1 MRDKRP
7 VDELSIEELERILVI
22 RKREARMQQRQRM
35 KRDGR
40 VVTGAQPKL
49 PLVQPQPTFTV
60 APPQPVAEETD
71 LLDEPEMVAA
81 PAQVELPVDDNQPR
95 FEDEARTE
103 QKSPAAPRSKKQ
115 NRRLMDRLLM
125 LVEIAAVIGI
135 ALIGVNLF
143 TAIGTLERETE
154 QAQALAEEQR
164 RLGIPTI
171 EPTPTIRLDNIVL
184 PTGHIYSESGIVE
197 FNINEIPE
205 HLRPVVQSQLLQP
218 VLSRPAPTEETAM
231 RLVIPKI
238 DIDEVIVPGTDPGAL
253 RLGVGQLI
261 NGIDPGAR
269 EGNLVLAA
277 HNDIYGQIF
286 RYLDRL
292 EPGDQFTVYTQI
304 QAHDYVV
311 SSIERVEP
319 NDVWV
324 MDNQAGRAM
333 ATLISCYPYQQN
345 YERIVVFADRIN

>member
-7 VDELSIEELERILVI
+7 VDELSIDELERILAI
-22 RKREARMQQRQRM
+22 RKREARMQQMQRM

-40 VVTGAQPKL
+40 IVTHER
-49 PLVQPQPTFTV
+49 PTP
-60 APPQPVAEETD
+60 APIQSPPAATTPPPPIPEPVAEE
-71 LLDEPEMVAA
+71 EPE
-81 PAQVELPVDDNQPR
+81 PADALPVTEMPADSSQPR
-95 FEDEARTE
+95 FEDEEHAQLDRPTAART
-103 QKSPAAPRSKKQ
+103 PRQ
-115 NRRLMDRLLM
+115 NRKLLDRLLL
-125 LVEIAAVIGI
+125 LVEVAAVIGI
-135 ALIGVNLF
+135 ALIGLNLF
-143 TAIGTLERETE
+143 RAINTLERETE
-154 QAQALAEEQR
+154 EAQAIAEEQR

-184 PTGHIYSESGIVE
+184 PTGHIYSDTGIVE

-218 VLSRPAPTEETAM
+218 VLSRPAPTEETAL
-231 RLVIPKI
+231 RLVIPKLT
-238 DIDEVIVPGTDPGAL
+238 IDEAIVPGTDPGAL

-261 NGIDPGAR
+261 NGVDPGNR

-286 RYLDRL
+286 RYLDQL

-304 QAHDYVV
+304 QAHEYVV
-311 SSIERVEP
+311 SSIETVEP

-324 MDNQAGRAM
+324 MENQAGRAM

>member
-22 RKREARMQQRQRM
+22 RKREARMEQRQRM

-49 PLVQPQPTFTV
+49 PPVQPQPVITV
-60 APPQPVAEETD
+60 TSPQPVE
-71 LLDEPEMVAA
+71 DESATLNESEPVAV
-81 PAQVELPVDDNQPR
+81 PDQVELPVDNSQPR
-95 FEDEARTE
+95 FEDEARAE
-103 QKSPAAPRSKKQ
+103 QRTLAAPRSKKQ
-115 NRRLMDRLLM
+115 NRKLMDRLLM

-154 QAQALAEEQR
+154 QAQALADEQR

-184 PTGHIYSESGIVE
+184 PTGHIYSDTGIVE

-231 RLVIPKI
+231 RIVIPKI
-238 DIDEVIVPGTDPGAL
+238 NIDEVIVPGTDPGAL

-261 NGIDPGAR
+261 NGIDPGDR

-286 RYLDRL
+286 RYLDQL
-292 EPGDQFTVYTQI
+292 EPGDEFTVYTQI
-304 QAHDYVV
+304 QAHNYIVA
-311 SSIERVEP
+311 SIETVEP

-324 MDNQAGRAM
+324 MENQAGRAM

>member
-7 VDELSIEELERILVI
+7 VDELSIEELERILAV
-22 RKREARMQQRQRM
+22 RKREARMQQMQRM
-35 KRDGR
+35 KREGR
-40 VVTGAQPKL
+40 VVTNARPVPTAVHTQPI
-49 PLVQPQPTFTV
+49 PP
-60 APPQPVAEETD
+60 APATPDPAAAEESAPD
-71 LLDEPEMVAA
+71 LAPVLDT
-81 PAQVELPVDDNQPR
+81 PVDSSQPR
-95 FEDEARTE
+95 FEDEDRIESNQPTATRSPK
-103 QKSPAAPRSKKQ
+103 QKRK
-115 NRRLMDRLLM
+115 LLDRLLL
-125 LVEIAAVIGI
+125 LVEVAAVIGI
-135 ALIGVNLF
+135 AAIGLNLF
-143 TAIGTLERETE
+143 RAINTLERETE
-154 QAQALAEEQR
+154 EAQSVADEQR

-184 PTGHIYSESGIVE
+184 PTGHIYSETGVVE

-218 VLSRPAPTEETAM
+218 VLSRPAPTEETAL
-231 RLVIPKI
+231 RIVIPKI
-238 DIDEVIVPGTDPGAL
+238 DIDEVIVPGVDPGAL
-253 RLGVGQLI
+253 RLGVGQLV

-292 EPGDQFTVYTQI
+292 EPGDRFTIYTQI
-304 QAHDYVV
+304 QAHEYVV
-311 SSIERVEP
+311 SSIETVEP

-324 MDNQAGRAM
+324 MENQAGRAL

-345 YERIVVFADRIN
+345 YQRIVVFADRIN